1 MSTAFPEPPNDVV
14 LTTRKL
20 SKRYGKR
27 WVLTDLNLCVPRG
40 SIYGLLGPNGAGKTT
55 ALRTLLGLSR
65 PTRGEVCLLGKNPLS
80 SPQVRTHVGGMI
92 DGPAFYPNLTGREN
106 LMLHARQ
113 LSKDKVRVDEVLET
127 VELVDAA
134 DRLARGYSLG
144 MRQRLGIALA
154 LLGEPDILILD
165 EPQNGLDP
173 AGMRDMRTLLRTLQ
187 SRGHTL
193 LVSSHLLTEMAQ
205 LVTHVGVITGGRLR
219 FEGTLAELRA
229 HGGNLEEIYF
239 NLTSDAPKEVAA

>member
-1 MSTAFPEPPNDVV
+1 MSTSSPEPLNDAV

-20 SKRYGKR
+20 SKRYGKQ
-27 WVLTDLNLCVPRG
+27 WVLRDLNLHVPRG

-55 ALRTLLGLSR
+55 VLRILLGLGR
-65 PTRGEVCLLGKNPLS
+65 PTRGEVRLLGKDPLS
-80 SPQVRTHVGGMI
+80 SPQVRMHVGGMI

-106 LMLHARQ
+106 LTLHTRQ
-113 LSKDKVRVDEVLET
+113 LGKGKVRVAEVLET
-127 VELVDAA
+127 VELMDAA
-134 DRLARGYSLG
+134 NRLARDYSLG

-173 AGMRDMRTLLRTLQ
+173 AGMRDMRTLLRALQ

-239 NLTSDAPKEVAA
+239 NLTSDALKEVAA